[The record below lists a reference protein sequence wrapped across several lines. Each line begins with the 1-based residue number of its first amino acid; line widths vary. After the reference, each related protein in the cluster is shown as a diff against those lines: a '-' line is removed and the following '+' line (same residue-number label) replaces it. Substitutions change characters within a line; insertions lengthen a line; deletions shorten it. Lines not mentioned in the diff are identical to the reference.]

1 MGSNG
6 RRGSAPKHDPVVKP
20 ASVPTSAS
28 NGYPILCLRH
38 LQDKFGIDQL
48 DAQQCQE
55 FLKKWHKR
63 AKLTWNEL
71 NQHGKYGLGSEKL
84 PKSAF
89 KPCIPE
95 QFEQDKYMVFR
106 HAGNQPFAGFR
117 AGDVFHVL
125 WIEANWNELYDHGR
139 R

>member
-1 MGSNG
+1 MSTEAWRPGRCATRHTPRRRGGRPSRRRPTTRSLRPSACSVSSRMASNG

-20 ASVPTSAS
+20 ASVPPSAS

-84 PKSAF
+84 PKS
-89 KPCIPE
+89 
-95 QFEQDKYMVFR
+95 
-106 HAGNQPFAGFR
+106 
-117 AGDVFHVL
+117 
-125 WIEANWNELYDHGR
+125 
-139 R
+139 